1 MGNRTIVFLVIAI
14 LVVAAIWGF
23 QSFQQ
28 KEVEPSG
35 MPSLVKMAMFGT
47 VDAVKQLLADGADVN
62 GSAPGT
68 NWTALH
74 AAASDNRTA
83 IARVLLEHGADVN
96 RQSSNGNT
104 PLHLAAKWNRIE
116 TAKLLLAS
124 GADVTIRNENGETP
138 QELAT
143 TEEMAALFEKP
154 AEKE

>member
-1 MGNRTIVFLVIAI
+1 AADNQVLPALSSGNCR
-14 LVVAAIWGF
+14 
-23 QSFQQ
+23 
-28 KEVEPSG
+28 
-35 MPSLVKMAMFGT
+35 
-47 VDAVKQLLADGADVN
+47 LAL
-62 GSAPGT
+62 SA
-68 NWTALH
+68 NRSSSSWS
-74 AAASDNRTA
+74 AAASDGRTA
-83 IARVLLEHGADVN
+83 IATVLLEHGADVN

-154 AEKE
+154 TAQE